1 MPYFKI
7 NKNKKDS
14 TDKMTIDGK
23 HQEMITYFN
32 NLKKNLVNI
41 KKNFEEV
48 DNKFNIFSNY
58 INFYKENY
66 PKHIFNKN
74 IMYNS
79 SNVNKIYESFDHKKF
94 NNNNSDSDNDESE
107 NEDNIIDH
115 LVKSKMFKDSRFN
128 IKNDINNVCYDSDFD
143 DDDDDDFVINNRNII
158 NKNNINEINNS
169 IINNVNELEN
179 EYNEIM
185 SNLNNSD
192 NSDDSLDENTTL
204 KNKRTNVKFSNLLEL
219 NSYLL
224 KKYNKEFKNKK
235 IKSKDLESIILNS
248 NITELYS
255 YKNKLNKDIKK
266 LKDDIYKIENK
277 DEENNYYL
285 ENGDLLYSYF
295 DNINT
300 VKNKDINN
308 NNSNDID
315 DNDNY
320 DNNYNE
326 EYGSDSDD
334 ELLNKKSKNKKDK
347 KNISTKDISSFFGV
361 SKKNINDDINDGIN
375 DDVTNGVD
383 NGVDNGINDV
393 NNDMTNDDINNGVNE
408 VNNDVNINKLNNNII
423 DIDYNNVVENDYNN
437 DNVNNDFS
445 DQNENKIKNWVN
457 QKSNFKKGE
466 LYQKFMSQVNPHF
479 NIKLSSDMNTYKCD
493 VCGGSSTSMNVY
505 ECIISC
511 NTCGNMKY
519 VEIDTDKR
527 SYKDPP
533 PEMTYFAYKR
543 INHFREW
550 IAQFQAKETTDIPDI
565 VYTTIIMEIKK
576 NRLNDMEQLKPSNV
590 RSYLK
595 KHKLNKYYEH
605 IPHIIYKLNG
615 MKPPVIP
622 KEIEEKLCA
631 LFKDI
636 QVPFAKVKPA
646 NRKNFLSYAFVIY
659 KFCQLL
665 ELDDLAK
672 NFILLKNREKLN
684 QQEKIW
690 KDICKEL
697 NWEYIPTIS

>member
-7 NKNKKDS
+7 NKNKKES
-14 TDKMTIDGK
+14 SDKMTIDGK
-23 HQEMITYFN
+23 HQEMITYFD
-32 NLKKNLVNI
+32 NLKKNLISI
-41 KKNFEEV
+41 KKNFEET

-58 INFYKENY
+58 IDFYKVHY
-66 PKHIFNKN
+66 PRHISNKN
-74 IMYNS
+74 IMHNS
-79 SNVNKIYESFDHKKF
+79 KNLNKIYDTFDHKKY
-94 NNNNSDSDNDESE
+94 NNNNDNSDDSD

-115 LVKSKMFKDSRFN
+115 LVKNKMFKDSRF
-128 IKNDINNVCYDSDFD
+128 KNTNETNLDYDSDFD
-143 DDDDDDFVINNRNII
+143 CSIEYSDNNVVNNVDNVDNVDKVDKVDNNIDNIVNNIDNNII
-158 NKNNINEINNS
+158 
-169 IINNVNELEN
+169 ELEN
-179 EYNEIM
+179 EYNEII
-185 SNLNNSD
+185 SSLNNSE
-192 NSDDSLDENTTL
+192 NSIEETNLT
-204 KNKRTNVKFSNLLEL
+204 KNKRNNIKFNNLLEL
-219 NSYLL
+219 NSFLL

-235 IKSKDLESIILNS
+235 IKSKDLENVILNS

-266 LKDDIYKIENK
+266 LKDDMVKIENK
-277 DEENNYYL
+277 DEENSYYL

-300 VKNKDINN
+300 VKNKNINTDLN
-308 NNSNDID
+308 NDDGNNDYGNYND
-315 DNDNY
+315 DNE
-320 DNNYNE
+320 NNYND

-334 ELLNKKSKNKKDK
+334 EFLNKKSKSKKESK
-347 KNISTKDISSFFGV
+347 KETNITKDISSFFG
-361 SKKNINDDINDGIN
+361 STKNINGDNNCNN
-375 DDVTNGVD
+375 DDNNCD
-383 NGVDNGINDV
+383 NGDNNCDNGD
-393 NNDMTNDDINNGVNE
+393 NNE
-408 VNNDVNINKLNNNII
+408 LNNII
-423 DIDYNNVVENDYNN
+423 GIDNNSQENIN
-437 DNVNNDFS
+437 DNQDDKSMTNENINDNS
-445 DQNENKIKNWVN
+445 ENKINNWIN

-479 NIKLSSDMNTYKCD
+479 NIKISSETNTYKCD
-493 VCGGSSTSMNVY
+493 ICNSTSTSMNVY